1 MWRFIQHKSI
11 NDQHEGRRDLYK
23 SSNTTVLLQFAA
35 AQYIS
40 IEVMEGKAP
49 QQTLNS
55 VATLSTVYGDPINL
69 RLKDSYGCG
78 KG

>member
-1 MWRFIQHKSI
+1 
-11 NDQHEGRRDLYK
+11 
-23 SSNTTVLLQFAA
+23 VLLQFAA